1 MINGFPLVAFKIFSV
16 VDFNQLDYDVILNYS
31 IWSLLSFLDEY
42 TVFIKFGMFL
52 VTVSSNI
59 ICSLY
64 IFLFLLRLLLGV
76 YWYALNYSIGLWG
89 SVLFLK
95 FFSWELIISI
105 NLSSSLLIL
114 SSNSLNLLLSEVF
127 ILAVVLFNSRISIW
141 VFFVISIVC

>member
-42 TVFIKFGMFL
+42 TVFIKFGMFF

-76 YWYALNYSIGLWG
+76 YWYALNYSIGL
-89 SVLFLK
+89 
-95 FFSWELIISI
+95 
-105 NLSSSLLIL
+105 
-114 SSNSLNLLLSEVF
+114 
-127 ILAVVLFNSRISIW
+127 
-141 VFFVISIVC
+141 